1 MLPHEPRAHADDE
14 RVAQQNIHKRGPRRR
29 VVGTGGRMGRELR
42 PLLGNDRPAK
52 PSSSA
57 NQVPEWLYG
66 EQGCCCSK
74 PGLLWWLNVAACL
87 FHLLFA
93 IATLVLA
100 SCDGFDDGCGD
111 GNIST
116 PILLVYSTNLSWVAN
131 STNALRPEYVVS
143 GDISLPWLTAS
154 FFFLSALMHGIVA
167 GFNWKQAW
175 ASDSQERRV
184 ITTWQGWYY
193 RWMHE
198 CRQPLRWAEYSISAS
213 VMLIVIAISSGV
225 AHVYMLILI
234 FCSSFATMTYGHF
247 AEELH
252 GRPQLRYRD
261 SKPQTWAQSNVFLRV
276 YPNLLGWVP
285 FGAVWAVLLHS
296 FNSNTGDGG
305 PPTFVY
311 VIVYG
316 QFVAFLTFCVTQLAL
331 LVPDNGPAW
340 YYWGEVSYLILSFL
354 SKGFLG
360 VTLFASVIAFDSL
373 EAALAA
379 AQE

>member
-184 ITTWQGWYY
+184 ITTWQVVLSVDARVPSAASLG
-193 RWMHE
+193 RVFNQRVGHADRHCHLVGRGARLHAHPHLLLE
-198 CRQPLRWAEYSISAS
+198 LCDDDLRPLCRGAARPAATP
-213 VMLIVIAISSGV
+213 VSGFQAANLGAV
-225 AHVYMLILI
+225 QCLPARL
-234 FCSSFATMTYGHF
+234 
-247 AEELH
+247 
-252 GRPQLRYRD
+252 PQL
-261 SKPQTWAQSNVFLRV
+261 A
-276 YPNLLGWVP
+276 WVGAV
-285 FGAVWAVLLHS
+285 GAVWAVLLHS

-340 YYWGEVSYLILSFL
+340 YYWGEVSY
-354 SKGFLG
+354 
-360 VTLFASVIAFDSL
+360 
-373 EAALAA
+373 
-379 AQE
+379 

>member
-1 MLPHEPRAHADDE
+1 M
-14 RVAQQNIHKRGPRRR
+14 
-29 VVGTGGRMGRELR
+29 GGELR
-42 PLLGNDRPAK
+42 PLLNNDQPRKRSTRP
-52 PSSSA
+52 
-57 NQVPEWLYG
+57 NQVPAYLYS
-66 EQGCCCSK
+66 EQGCCCSI
-74 PGLLWWLNVAACL
+74 PGMLWWLNVAACL

-116 PILLVYSTNLSWVAN
+116 PILLVYSTNLSWVEN
-131 STNALRPEYVVS
+131 STNALRPEYIVS
-143 GDISLPWLTAS
+143 GEISLPWLTAS

-175 ASDSQERRV
+175 ASDTQERRV

-225 AHVYMLILI
+225 AHVYMLVLI

-252 GRPQLRYRD
+252 GRPVKEPND
-261 SKPQTWAQSNVFLRV
+261 GKPQEWKQSSVFLRV

-285 FGAVWAVLLHS
+285 FGAVWGVLLHS
-296 FNSNTGDGG
+296 FNSNTGDGGG

-316 QFVAFLTFCVTQLAL
+316 QFVAFLTFCVTQLL
-331 LVPDNGPAW
+331 LLFHPRGPAF
-340 YYWGEVSYLILSFL
+340 YVWGEVSYLVLSFA

-360 VTLFASVIAFDSL
+360 ITLFASVIAFDSL

-379 AQE
+379 AQDVIETLP